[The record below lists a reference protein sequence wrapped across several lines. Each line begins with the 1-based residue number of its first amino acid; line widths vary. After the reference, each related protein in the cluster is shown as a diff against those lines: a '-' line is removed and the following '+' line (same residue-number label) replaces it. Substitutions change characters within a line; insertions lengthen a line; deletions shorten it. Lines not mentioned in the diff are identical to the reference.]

1 MELATDTE
9 RESLSANG
17 EIQTREPAYSEAAV
31 SRSHFDFLTTL
42 GQGAYGQVYLVQ
54 NKFTKKQ
61 FALKVLEKNHI
72 IRYDKIDSV
81 FRERNIGEELSGH
94 PNIVQFEAT
103 FQDELN
109 LYFLLEYVEKG
120 PLSNLLKQYSK
131 LICA

>member
-1 MELATDTE
+1 M
-9 RESLSANG
+9 
-17 EIQTREPAYSEAAV
+17 
-31 SRSHFDFLTTL
+31 
-42 GQGAYGQVYLVQ
+42 VQ